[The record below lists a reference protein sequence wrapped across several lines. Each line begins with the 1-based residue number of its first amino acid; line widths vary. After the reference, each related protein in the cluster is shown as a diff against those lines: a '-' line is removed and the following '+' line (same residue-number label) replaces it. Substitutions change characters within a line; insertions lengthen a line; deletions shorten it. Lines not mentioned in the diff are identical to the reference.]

1 MSSDLQHLIAHLTNL
16 SNAGTKQATFDVEFL
31 LKALGQQIP
40 NTPTKQQQQPF
51 TVTDVDGGTFKD

>member
-1 MSSDLQHLIAHLTNL
+1 MSSDLQQLIAHLTNL

-40 NTPTKQQQQPF
+40 NTPTKQQQPY
-51 TVTDVDGGTFKD
+51 TVTDIDGGTFKD